1 MPISFLRFGRTPH
14 KSWTYSAGS
23 YIWRVLPTPEGLFIG
38 EERDPAARKAS
49 FFCLDSADGNV
60 LWKDQSLGDGWW
72 TGFAAS
78 SQGVLLLHGYATPDL
93 PQHLKIFAVD
103 VRTGTPLWSNV
114 SVTFAGVRGNEVHA
128 ATPLGEPVVLDL
140 KSGNPLSV
148 PASLPNMDAPDE
160 SLQFPAPVDL
170 GEADPDMKDLLGE
183 EPFGPAELLAVGGY
197 LVVAYCLRAEAGSDA
212 SFTQN
217 LAVID
222 PRRRK
227 IVFSDRLLAS
237 TAVPVPDTCFAR
249 DEMLYYIQER
259 RHLVGVR
266 LPAQPLG
273 S

>member
-1 MPISFLRFGRTPH
+1 MPISFLRSGRTPH
-14 KSWTYSAGS
+14 KTWTYSAGS

-38 EERDPAARKAS
+38 EERDPIARKAS
-49 FFCLDSADGNV
+49 FFCLDAADGKV
-60 LWKDQSLGDGWW
+60 LWHHIPLGDGWW

-78 SQGVLLLHGYATPDL
+78 TQGVLLLHGYAAPDL

-103 VRTGTPLWSNV
+103 VRTGTPLWSNG
-114 SVTFAGVRGNEVHA
+114 SVTFAGVHGSEVHA
-128 ATPLGEPVVLDL
+128 ATPSGEPVVLDL
-140 KSGNPLSV
+140 KSGNPLPV
-148 PASLPNMDAPDE
+148 HAPLPEMDVPDE
-160 SLQFPAPVDL
+160 SLQFPSAADL
-170 GEADPDMKDLLGE
+170 GEAVPGIKELLNGE
-183 EPFGPAELLAVGGY
+183 PSGPAELLAVEGH
-197 LVVAYCLRAEAGSDA
+197 LVVAYCLRTEAGPEA

-249 DEMLYYIQER
+249 DGMLYYIQER
-259 RHLVGVR
+259 RHLIGVR
-266 LPAQPLG
+266 FPAQPPG